1 MNNTR
6 SFFNSKKSAIS
17 MMLCLAMV
25 VTAFL
30 GGLSSFGKVFAD
42 GGWRESRGEYSIWWG
57 GIIRYAGGEGGYSNS
72 VKCNLDDGLGDR
84 YSYCLQPAKNSVLWE
99 GDKHG
104 KGKIDKTIDNDDDK
118 GKWNALRNAL
128 YYTPSYPGYDKNING
143 ARETFYIGDKSKD
156 WGIAH
161 LALSYLY
168 AGRPSD
174 MSTWGSTKASD
185 LGQVWTKAKALGDAM
200 YSSSNGW
207 DNAVPDGFKVFV
219 CFQSGIQD
227 MMVGYLDNGYIHLTK
242 KFVNDTTFSKD
253 NPCYDKTKL
262 SFDVYKKDGTKV
274 GTLKCKADG
283 SVYVSDGSKDST
295 GTKLDVEEGEYYIVE
310 NSPAGSGYNGNGQ
323 KTELKKVSGGLT
335 TEFSLTNIPQND
347 PTAVVLKKIDKE
359 TNESYPI
366 EASDL
371 EKARYEVKYYKT
383 LDEAAVKAG
392 SVKAD
397 RTWVF
402 KTDEDGQ
409 IWLQYAEDYFVSGD
423 KLYYGEDGKTPAFPI
438 GTYQIKETV
447 APEGYIIDDTSYYT
461 QVKGTNGM
469 DEAIETYNTP
479 ISPEQVM
486 RGSVEGLKIKNKT
499 SVRMAGI
506 PFVIVGKDTGEAHI
520 IVTDAN
526 GQFNT
531 EAVSHSTN
539 TNKNDEAVG
548 GTDALEN
555 CLVKDK
561 NGKYKVSSE
570 AIEKLTVD
578 ESKLSDKYGI
588 WFGTNANGK
597 KADANSK
604 LKALPYGDYSFYELK
619 CSKNKDCQM
628 TGDEDDFVFHVTYE
642 GQHVNLGTITND
654 VIKIHTTARS
664 KDLASKANKDEG
676 THISYAA
683 KDCKIT
689 DVVRCDGLIEG
700 RSYTLKGVLVDAE
713 TAQPIK
719 VDGKEVTAEK
729 TFKARYDSVEEQPMT
744 FGPFDASKLAGTKV
758 VVFEELYDNE
768 TNTLAS
774 EHKDTS
780 DEYQTIWIPKAST
793 QAKATEGNVNAVIAK
808 EGQKITDTIFYEKI
822 MANDFLKEETKD
834 AHYAAKTWLVDE
846 DGNVVSD
853 VIETEFTPDNEDGQI
868 SVDMTFDASKLAG
881 KSVVV
886 FEEIYLDGILVAD
899 HKDIEDD
906 KQTVHVPEIGTTAT
920 GIEDSKNFNNE
931 FNTITDVV
939 KFENLPEGDFTMK
952 GWAIDKDG
960 NVVSEVITQ
969 DFNSKDCGTIGERE
983 NSGYNGTVTMQ
994 IPLNKEVTGKVV
1006 IFEELYELGTDHELA
1021 EHKKPD
1027 DENQT
1032 VYNPEIKT
1040 DASYRSG
1047 NVIHAK
1053 AEEVTDTISYK
1064 GLDVT
1069 RDYIITTSLVDKE
1082 TGNVIEGTETKT
1094 DFRPTTKDG
1103 KVEVKTIID
1112 ASKMDGKEFV
1122 FFENFALKSK
1132 LEGDKTYDVAEHKD
1146 ITDEEQTIL
1155 VKNPEIK
1162 TKATTKNGNYIYRTI
1177 FQKITDRISY
1187 KGLIKGQ
1194 KYYVTTEAIDKKTK
1208 KSVGTKTTA
1217 FVADKTD
1224 GYVDIPFHINGAKVK
1239 GSEVVVFETFEV
1251 DNLNPKDKK
1260 VVVAEHK
1267 DINDKAQTV
1276 AVKKA
1281 PITGDTQIML
1291 FVLLGIL
1298 GLAAIGV
1305 AIAIIRKK
1313 KASK

>member
-6 SFFNSKKSAIS
+6 SAFYSKKSAIS
-17 MMLCLAMV
+17 MLLCLAMV

-30 GGLSSFGKVFAD
+30 GGLNSFGEVLAKKSTEKNVVTID
-42 GGWRESRGEYSIWWG
+42 GPKIVYGP
-57 GIIRYAGGEGGYSNS
+57 GEGGYT
-72 VKCNLDDGLGDR
+72 NLVYAAFGDGLD
-84 YSYCLQPAKNSVLWE
+84 
-99 GDKHG
+99 
-104 KGKIDKTIDNDDDK
+104 
-118 GKWNALRNAL
+118 
-128 YYTPSYPGYDKNING
+128 SYPGCEDKRAILCMQPTKNSIPPGHSFKVSKTIEDDATKKWRAIRNIVWYTPG
-143 ARETFYIGDKSKD
+143 YPGYATAKDTFLSGYSEKTAIGVM
-156 WGIAH
+156 H
-161 LALSYLY
+161 LAVSCAYQGFPDNIGTW
-168 AGRPSD
+168 AGTNS
-174 MSTWGSTKASD
+174 SALGS
-185 LGQVWTKAKALGDAM
+185 VWTDAR
-200 YSSSNGW
+200 SIARSLNK
-207 DNAVPDGFKVFV
+207 DDENVPDSFKVLLCRV
-219 CFQSGIQD
+219 SGDLQD
-227 MMVGYLDNGYIHLTK
+227 MVVGYYNNGYVHLTK

-262 SFDVYKKDGTKV
+262 SFDVYEEDGTKA

-283 SVYVSDGSKDST
+283 SVYVSDGPRDDT
-295 GTKLDVEEGEYYIVE
+295 GTKLEVEEGDYYIVE

-323 KTELKKVSGGLT
+323 RSEIKAVTAGAT
-335 TEFSLTNIPQND
+335 TEFTLSNIPQND
-347 PTAVVLKKIDKE
+347 PTAIVLQKHDKE
-359 TNESYPI
+359 TGEDYPI

-371 EKARYEVKYYKT
+371 AKARYEVKYYKT
-383 LDEAAVKAG
+383 LDEDSVKAG
-392 SVKAD
+392 SVEAD

-402 KTDEDGQ
+402 KTNERGAVL
-409 IWLQYAEDYFVSGD
+409 LQFADRYYVSGD
-423 KLYYGEDGKTPAFPI
+423 NLYRDAGGEACFPI
-438 GTYQIKETV
+438 GTYKIKETV
-447 APEGYIIDDTSYYT
+447 APEGYLIDETSYYT
-461 QVKGTNGM
+461 QVKGTN
-469 DEAIETYNTP
+469 ELPENIKTYNTP

-520 IVTDAN
+520 IVTDEN

-531 EAVSHSTN
+531 EAVSHTKD

-548 GTDALEN
+548 GTDTLES
-555 CLVKDK
+555 CIVKDE
-561 NGKYKVSSE
+561 NGKYKVDSE
-570 AIEKLTVD
+570 AIEALNVD
-578 ESKLSDKYGI
+578 ESKLSSRYGI
-588 WFGTNANGK
+588 WFGTNTNGK
-597 KADANSK
+597 KADANSS

-628 TGDEDDFVFHVTYE
+628 TGDEDDLVFHVSYE
-642 GQHVNLGTITND
+642 GQRVNLGTITND
-654 VIKIHTTARS
+654 ILSIHTTATN
-664 KDLASKANKDEG
+664 KEFASSANENKG
-676 THISYAA
+676 THIAYAG
-683 KDCKIT
+683 KECTLT
-689 DVVRCDGLIEG
+689 DEVRCDGLIEG
-700 RSYTLKGVLVDAE
+700 RSYTLKGVLVNAE
-713 TAQPIK
+713 TAEPIK
-719 VDGKEVTAEK
+719 VDGAEITAEK
-729 TFKARYDSVEEQPMT
+729 TFKARYDSVEMQKMS
-744 FGPFDASKLAGTKV
+744 FSFDAAKLAGTKI

-768 TNTLAS
+768 LNITAA

-793 QAKATEGNVNAVIAK
+793 QARATEGTVNAVIAK

-822 MANDFLKEETKD
+822 MASDFLKEETKD
-834 AHYAAKTWLVDE
+834 AHYVAKTWLVDE

-881 KSVVV
+881 KSVIV

-969 DFNSKDCGTIGERE
+969 DFNSKDCGTIGERA

-1069 RDYIITTSLVDKE
+1069 RDYIITTNLVDKE

-1194 KYYVTTEAIDKKTK
+1194 KYYITTKAIDKKTK
-1208 KSVGTKTTA
+1208 KAVGTKTTA

-1305 AIAIIRKK
+1305 VIAIIRKK